1 MCNNF
6 EISLVVFMPS
16 VTANHAITYTKRR
29 DVKFPRELRISSTE
43 LQNKTQLCKGW
54 INQWILVFHILG
66 RVFQSPIKLTQ
77 G

>member
-16 VTANHAITYTKRR
+16 VTTNHAITYTKRR

-43 LQNKTQLCKGW
+43 LQNKTQLFKGW
-54 INQWILVFHILG
+54 INQ
-66 RVFQSPIKLTQ
+66 
-77 G
+77 